1 MLDWDDLRSFLA
13 LARTGS
19 LSAAARALDVR
30 QTTMGRRL
38 AAMETRAGAP
48 LLTRSREGLIPT
60 ALGAAILANAERIE
74 AEALAVER
82 IIKGHDTGLEG
93 VVRITTIE
101 TLAVEIIVPIL
112 AKVQHAHPRLA
123 LELVPATRNL
133 SLTRHEADISVRIA
147 PVTQQDLV
155 ARRIGAVAF
164 GLYASPDYLAAH
176 GIPDLT
182 LGCPG
187 HRRISTQTDLDHLA
201 DMAWLAAVA
210 HAAPVALRS
219 NSRFV
224 HLAACRAGQGLACL
238 GRYLGD
244 GTDLVHLPAPAAP
257 RRDLW
262 LAMHQDIR
270 HTPRI
275 RVVADAIACGLRDHP
290 RLDPR

>member
-1 MLDWDDLRSFLA
+1 
-13 LARTGS
+13 
-19 LSAAARALDVR
+19 
-30 QTTMGRRL
+30 
-38 AAMETRAGAP
+38 METRAGAP
-48 LLTRSREGLIPT
+48 LLTRSSEGLIPT

-74 AEALAVER
+74 VEALSVER
-82 IIKGHDTGLEG
+82 IIQGHDTGLEG
-93 VVRITTIE
+93 IVRITTVE

-112 AKVQHAHPRLA
+112 ARVQDAHPRLA

-147 PVTQQDLV
+147 QVTQQDLV
-155 ARRIGAVAF
+155 ARRVGAVAF
-164 GLYASPDYLAAH
+164 GIYASKAYLAAH
-176 GIPDLT
+176 GMPDLT

-187 HRRISTQTDLDHLA
+187 HRRITTQSDLEHLP
-201 DMAWLAAVA
+201 DTAWFASVT
-210 HAAPVALRS
+210 HKTQVALRS

-224 HLAACRAGQGLACL
+224 HQAACRAGQGLACL

-244 GTDLVHLPAPAAP
+244 GTDLVLLPAPAAP
-257 RRDLW
+257 RRDIW

-275 RVVADAIACGLRDHP
+275 RVVADAIADGLRGDP